1 MEIGA
6 LYDTAKN
13 FANLIKEA
21 EPYYATAD
29 DACLCLIV
37 ADNGDIFS
45 GVTSTQINN
54 GTPAPLAAE
63 KIAAMSVVSAGVV
76 AKQLIVVYFDE
87 FAFAQP
93 SEDALS
99 LLVSSKVEN
108 GACQVILSPE
118 ETQTAASLIPNVAE
132 DFMKGYDF
140 DSTDEAAQQPA
151 AAQPPVNTLG
161 SAAEFSNGFDVD
173 ENNPFYAAP
182 SPEARQAAQNKGAD
196 PRFLYEQPTEP
207 PMGGGYPQQ
216 GYPQQGYPQQ
226 GYPQQGYPQQGY
238 PQQGYPQQG
247 YPQQG
252 YPQQGYPQ
260 QGYPQQGYPQQGY
273 PQQGYP
279 QQGYPQANPYN
290 AGGGH
295 ASVYQQQGFPQANPY
310 NQGTHGSAYMQT
322 SRSVPINSVSAGSVI
337 LTSGS
342 AGGAFKKRLS
352 TYLDDDGAP
361 APTGAEGIAGESAS
375 NEMSIDDL
383 KKQQKDRK
391 KVAKAQ
397 QKLNKK

>member
-21 EPYYATAD
+21 EPYYATAE

-45 GVTSTQINN
+45 GVTSTSINN
-54 GTPAPLAAE
+54 GTPSPLAAE
-63 KIAAMSVVSAGVV
+63 KIAAMSVLTAGAV

-93 SEDALS
+93 SEEALS
-99 LLVSSKVEN
+99 LLVSGKVEN
-108 GACQVILSPE
+108 GACQVVLSPE
-118 ETQTAASLIPNVAE
+118 ETQTAASLIPNAAE

-140 DSTDEAAQQPA
+140 DSADETPAQQP

-173 ENNPFYAAP
+173 ESNPFYAAP
-182 SPEARQAAQNKGAD
+182 SPENAQAAQNKGAD
-196 PRFLYEQPTEP
+196 PRFLYEQPNDNP

-216 GYPQQGYPQQ
+216 GYPQQGYPQH
-226 GYPQQGYPQQGY
+226 
-238 PQQGYPQQG
+238 
-247 YPQQG
+247 
-252 YPQQGYPQ
+252 
-260 QGYPQQGYPQQGY
+260 GYPQQGYPQQGY

-290 AGGGH
+290 AAGGH

-322 SRSVPINSVSAGSVI
+322 SRSVPINSVSAGSVV

-375 NEMSIDDL
+375 SEMSLDDL
-383 KKQQKDRK
+383 KKQAKDRK

-397 QKLNKK
+397 QKLKK

>member
-54 GTPAPLAAE
+54 GAPAPLAAE
-63 KIAAMSVVSAGVV
+63 KIAAMSIVSAGVV

-118 ETQTAASLIPNVAE
+118 ETQTAASLIPNAAE

-182 SPEARQAAQNKGAD
+182 SQEAPLAVQNKGAD

-207 PMGGGYPQQ
+207 PMGG
-216 GYPQQGYPQQ
+216 
-226 GYPQQGYPQQGY
+226 GYPQQGY